1 MGASRFKLLPT
12 ARERGGIVIRRISRA
27 DAGQEHEI
35 RRRLPSVRFGGLSGV
50 LLIGRV
56 RAAAA
61 AIALLGCAACG
72 SNVGSGDSVPVR
84 STHIK
89 PTCGSAASGRAAP
102 EGSVSVSSPLITS
115 ARGSAASGR
124 AAPEGSVAVSSTQ
137 ITSARGSGA
146 LNGAGWPSSTSNGGD
161 SIPPP
166 LISGSPSPRGLGLIP
181 LPVSP
186 ETRSPPSPSS
196 TPSTT
201 PSQTPTPATLPAAPP
216 S

>member
-1 MGASRFKLLPT
+1 M
-12 ARERGGIVIRRISRA
+12 IRRISRA

-72 SNVGSGDSVPVR
+72 SNVGSGDSVPVS

-89 PTCGSAASGRAAP
+89 PTCGPAASGRAAP

-146 LNGAGWPSSTSNGGD
+146 SNGAGWPSSTGNGGD